1 MLQVSLTRCISYQRS
16 LGIISVCIQVSA
28 GKITEMEDRLE
39 NEESEAN
46 PIFEE
51 YFHYV
56 MENNSLQH
64 PSSIHDAG
72 VLFEKLTQFACA
84 N

>member
-1 MLQVSLTRCISYQRS
+1 
-16 LGIISVCIQVSA
+16 
-28 GKITEMEDRLE
+28 MEERLE
-39 NEESEAN
+39 DGESEED

-72 VLFEKLTQFACA
+72 VLFESLTQFACA